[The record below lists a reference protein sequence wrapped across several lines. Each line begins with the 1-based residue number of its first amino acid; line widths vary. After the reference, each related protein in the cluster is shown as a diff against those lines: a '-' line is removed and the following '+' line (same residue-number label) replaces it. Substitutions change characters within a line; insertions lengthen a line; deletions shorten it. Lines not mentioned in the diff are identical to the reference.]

1 MVPAAGT
8 PPALAAAMAKA
19 KASKSQWVAAPALEP
34 VAGPQADSVEAG
46 QGAPAA
52 DPRSPSGPD
61 PATVDRIHEATRPRR
76 RPARR
81 RPAS

>member
-1 MVPAAGT
+1 
-8 PPALAAAMAKA
+8 MAKA
-19 KASKSQWVAAPALEP
+19 KRSTSQWVAAPALEP

-61 PATVDRIHEATRPRR
+61 PAMVDQTREATRPRR
-76 RPARR
+76 PPAGR
-81 RPAS
+81 